1 MHIVY
6 KEYLNE
12 YLKDIGFEVSIVEKG
27 STCLEYLS
35 DSKENG
41 EEFDIVILD
50 SHLYDI
56 NAAEVIKQI
65 GKKMPN
71 QRIIFTT
78 TYSFSEIKNIID
90 SFE

>member
-1 MHIVY
+1 M
-6 KEYLNE
+6 
-12 YLKDIGFEVSIVEKG
+12 
-27 STCLEYLS
+27 
-35 DSKENG
+35 
-41 EEFDIVILD
+41 D

-90 SFE
+90 SFGIDKRDTLLKPFYFTKLLSIINPLITIK